1 MQETIRYFC
10 LIYAERYIKVT
21 KIKYDSEI
29 MKLMTLFES
38 MTGAKLKDCILNER
52 LLFIVEGNEIG
63 KAIGKKGS
71 NIKRLENM
79 LNKRIKVVEFN
90 PDVLQFIKNLLY
102 PLQTSGIENNDDV
115 ISIQAD
121 TKTKSLIIGREQ
133 QNLKNL
139 ISIVKRFFDI
149 QKIRVV

>member
-1 MQETIRYFC
+1 
-10 LIYAERYIKVT
+10 VT

-52 LLFIVEGNEIG
+52 LLFIVEENEIG

-90 PDVLQFIKNLLY
+90 QDVLQFIKNLLY

-115 ISIQAD
+115 IEIKSD
-121 TKTKSLIIGREQ
+121 TKTKSLIIGRNQ

-149 QKIRVV
+149 ESIKVV

>member
-10 LIYAERYIKVT
+10 IIYAERYIKVT

-52 LLFIVEGNEIG
+52 LLFIVEENEIG

-90 PDVLQFIKNLLY
+90 QDVLQFIKNLLY

-115 ISIQAD
+115 IAIQAD
-121 TKTKSLIIGREQ
+121 TKTKSLIIGRNQ

-149 QKIRVV
+149 ESIKVV

>member
-10 LIYAERYIKVT
+10 IIYAERYIKVT

-38 MTGAKLKDCILNER
+38 MTRAKLKDCILNER

-79 LNKRIKVVEFN
+79 LNKRIKVVEFS

-115 ISIQAD
+115 IVIQAD
-121 TKTKSLIIGREQ
+121 TKTKSLIIGRNQ

-149 QKIRVV
+149 ESIKVV

>member
-1 MQETIRYFC
+1 
-10 LIYAERYIKVT
+10 VT

-38 MTGAKLKDCILNER
+38 MTRAKLKDCILNER

-79 LNKRIKVVEFN
+79 LNKRIKVVEFS

-115 ISIQAD
+115 IAIQAD
-121 TKTKSLIIGREQ
+121 TKTKSLIIGRNQ

-149 QKIRVV
+149 ESIKVV

>member
-10 LIYAERYIKVT
+10 IIYAERYIKVT

-52 LLFIVEGNEIG
+52 LLFIVEENEIG

-90 PDVLQFIKNLLY
+90 QDVLQFIKNLLY

-115 ISIQAD
+115 IEIKSD
-121 TKTKSLIIGREQ
+121 TKTKSLIIGRNQ

-149 QKIRVV
+149 QGIRVV

>member
-52 LLFIVEGNEIG
+52 LLFIVEENEIG

-71 NIKRLENM
+71 NIKRLETM
-79 LNKRIKVVEFN
+79 LNKRIKVVEFSS
-90 PDVLQFIKNLLY
+90 DVLQFIKNMLY
-102 PLQTSGIENNDDV
+102 PLQTSGIENKDDV
-115 ISIQAD
+115 IEIRSD
-121 TKTKSLIIGREQ
+121 TKTKSLIIGRNQ

-149 QKIRVV
+149 QEIRVV

>member
-1 MQETIRYFC
+1 
-10 LIYAERYIKVT
+10 VT

-52 LLFIVEGNEIG
+52 LLFIVEENEIG

-90 PDVLQFIKNLLY
+90 PDVLQFIKNMLY
-102 PLQTSGIENNDDV
+102 PLQTSGIENNND
-115 ISIQAD
+115 IIEIRSD
-121 TKTKSLIIGREQ
+121 TKTKSLIIGRNQ

-149 QKIRVV
+149 QEIKVV